1 MKRSLLL
8 AFGASLLVHPATA
21 APLVSDFVVFG
32 NTSVTAGSNVGS
44 VSVPVDA
51 PVGSNGS
58 VNIGG
63 GGNVG
68 DGDDTIILT
77 GGGAYTGGSNADTV
91 GDIIFSGN
99 VSVGGGS
106 TVTGSVHSGGNVTT
120 GSNATV
126 TQNIVASG
134 NVQIG
139 GGSDI
144 GGNVLSGGNITTGSN
159 TTIVGT
165 AQASGTVTLGGSSS
179 AGSTVTGAPAPT
191 PLTHTPVA
199 LPSASSFSAGGP
211 NQSTGGGGTLTLVAD
226 TYGALTTGSNAN
238 VNLSS
243 GVYFFDSFSLGGGSD
258 LNLDLTGGAITI
270 NIVGNLTMGSN
281 VDINL
286 IGGDAS
292 DVLFEVHGNASI
304 GGGTDWFGTLFSPI
318 AGKTVTFGSNSD
330 ITGGVYGQVIEI
342 GGGSRLIHDPS
353 TALFPGDTGPGSTP
367 VPEPG
372 TLALLGLG
380 LAGLGLARRRRA
392 A

>member
-21 APLVSDFVVFG
+21 SPLLSDFVVFG
-32 NTSVTAGSNVGS
+32 NTSVTTGSNVGA
-44 VSVPVDA
+44 PVNA
-51 PVGSNGS
+51 PVGSNGTVS
-58 VNIGG
+58 IGG
-63 GGNVG
+63 GNTIG

-77 GGGAYTGGSNADTV
+77 GGGAYTGGSNVNTV

-144 GGNVLSGGNITTGSN
+144 GGNVQSGGNISTGSN
-159 TTIVGT
+159 VTITGT

-191 PLTHTPVA
+191 PLAYAPVA

-211 NQSTGGGGTLTLVAD
+211 NQSTGGGGTLNLVAD
-226 TYGALTTGSNAN
+226 TYGALTTGSNAT

-243 GVYFFDSFSLGGGSD
+243 GVYFFDSFTLGGGTD

-281 VDINL
+281 VDVNL

-292 DVLFEVHGNASI
+292 DVLFEVHGTASI

-318 AGKTVTFGSNSD
+318 AGKTVTFGSNTRIS
-330 ITGGVYGQVIEI
+330 GAVYGQVVEI

-353 TALFPGDTGPGSTP
+353 SALFPGDPGPGPAP